1 MAGSAMTF
9 TYDEGN
15 DGIGQHC
22 NVKQLIC
29 AWTSDSAAGACSSA
43 TATLTGANRKI
54 VGRLVKAVT
63 VPGAGG
69 AAPTDNY
76 DITLKDEQANDVLAA
91 CQKTLVDRD
100 TANTEEVYFLVL
112 DGAGTPLAQSL
123 HPVVCNVLTIAVAN
137 AGNSKTGT
145 IILYYEPV

>member
-22 NVKQLIC
+22 NLKV
-29 AWTSDSAAGACSSA
+29 AVASWTSDASDGHA
-43 TATLTGANRKI
+43 TGSLRKI

-76 DITLKDEQANDVLAA
+76 DIALTDEQGINVLGGV
-91 CQKTLVDRD
+91 QTSLQDRD
-100 TANTEEVYFLVL
+100 TANAEEVYFLVK
-112 DGAGTPLAQSL
+112 DAAGTPLAQSL
-123 HPVVCNVLTIAVAN
+123 HPVVCNALQVAVTN

-145 IILYYEPV
+145 LYLYYEPI